1 MAGPGVTEASVCWRS
16 LDVGW
21 LVRPAAAH
29 APWLMRGGCWPRV
42 AAHARGV
49 NRASRFQW
57 RDVVHLSLRR
67 SKIEHMS
74 APFAFKITR
83 QWPILGMDTT
93 EYGAST
99 KANHRKRWGA
109 KPRALTPPRE
119 RAAGL
124 PKALPQAASS
134 AGSQEW
140 NGASPRCLVR
150 RRWPLRNP
158 DRRHSRVGSLIWK
171 PARAAF
177 RMSSYGRTATD
188 RPF

>member
-1 MAGPGVTEASVCWRS
+1 MSDHWCGQRVMP
-16 LDVGW
+16 
-21 LVRPAAAH
+21 
-29 APWLMRGGCWPRV
+29 RGCCPRV
-42 AAHARGV
+42 AAGVHGVHTAR
-49 NRASRFQW
+49 RFQC
-57 RDVVHLSLRR
+57 RDVLHLSPPRLV
-67 SKIEHMS
+67 IEQMS
-74 APFAFKITR
+74 ALFTFKIPSR
-83 QWPILGMDTT
+83 RPILGMDTT

-99 KANHRKRWGA
+99 RANHPRGWGA

-140 NGASPRCLVR
+140 NGASPRCRVR
-150 RRWPLRNP
+150 QRWPLRNP
-158 DRRHSRVGSLIWK
+158 DRRHSRAGSPIRK

-177 RMSSYGRTATD
+177 RTSSYGRTATD